1 MPFTSPKAYR
11 NHKQM
16 GFPKPVLHQHGNAKD
31 EKRRLWQAFA
41 LWFIDGFS
49 MWPFHGHLK

>member
-1 MPFTSPKAYR
+1 MPFTSPKAY
-11 NHKQM
+11 HKQM
-16 GFPKPVLHQHGNAKD
+16 GFPKPVPHQHGNAKD
-31 EKRRLWQAFA
+31 EKRRLWQVFA